1 MPTDKDL
8 KRLVRA
14 RMTRTG
20 EAYTTARARLL
31 DKQQRKAAPPPAQPT
46 PAPDYARLAGMTDAT
61 IEAKTGC
68 SWERWVWALDRA
80 GAYDWSHRAIAAHV
94 REKYDATSWWSQTVT
109 VGYERIKGLRAI
121 GQRRGGEFEAGKS
134 KVVAAPVSRLYRA
147 FRDARTRRRWLG
159 EVRLT
164 GRTAVP
170 DKSMRITW
178 HDGTSVEVYF
188 VAKGAAKSQVAV
200 QHRKRAD
207 QPSVERLKEFWGE
220 RLAALQALLAP
231 ARRRRERRR

>member
-31 DKQQRKAAPPPAQPT
+31 DKQQAKTTPPPAPST
-46 PAPDYARLAGMTDAT
+46 PPPDYARLAGMSDAT
-61 IEAKTGC
+61 IEANTGC
-68 SWERWVWALDRA
+68 TWERWVWALDRA
-80 GAYDWSHRAIAAHV
+80 GAHDWSHRAIAAHV
-94 REKYDATSWWSQTVT
+94 REKYDVTSWWSQTVT

-121 GQRRGGEFEAGKS
+121 GQRRGGEYEAGKS
-134 KVVAAPVSRLYRA
+134 KVVAAPVARLYRA

-159 EVRLT
+159 EVKLT
-164 GRTAVP
+164 VRTAVP
-170 DKSMRITW
+170 NKSMLITW

-188 VAKGAAKSQVAV
+188 AAKGAAKSQVAV
-200 QHRKRAD
+200 QHRKLAD
-207 QPSVERLKEFWGE
+207 QPAVERLKQYWGE
-220 RLAALQALLAP
+220 RLGALQALLAP